1 KQLIILSFVQFF
13 IKEFIGL
20 YLIIIRLEGKAL
32 KYNIIHSSR
41 AILGFALLY
50 IMTFGYQYR
59 ITSVL
64 ISVIIID
71 LLALIFIA
79 LFSKENI
86 GFSIKSI
93 SKKTLLV
100 LYRFGSIGL
109 IANFCFLIM
118 TSGDRY
124 IIALFSDM
132 ATVGIYNQ
140 VYNISQLSVVALVTV
155 FFNTINPVLNRE
167 LEVNFEKS
175 NELISKYLFVYL
187 LFGLPLITYFS
198 LFSKEISIILLGEE
212 FRSGYT
218 IMPYVFISAFLYG
231 LFLFLEIKFKFAEK
245 LKNIAIGVVAAS
257 VLNIILNFIFIP
269 LYGYKWAAIT
279 TFISYL
285 FLTLYFYLQDSAG
298 FFRNIIYLKQVGI
311 FLTIIILQIIVDSI
325 IRKFYLLNVWQTILE
340 GSLFL
345 LMYLLLLRKQI
356 RNIKIPV

>member
-1 KQLIILSFVQFF
+1 MLTVSGIWYFISDNPLVKQLIILSFVQFL

-32 KYNIIHSSR
+32 KYNIIHSLR
-41 AILGFALLY
+41 AILSFALLY
-50 IMTFGYQYR
+50 ILTFVYHYR

-64 ISVIIID
+64 ISVIVID
-71 LLALIFIA
+71 ILALIFIA
-79 LFSKENI
+79 FFNNENASLS
-86 GFSIKSI
+86 FKSI

-124 IIALFSDM
+124 IIALFCDM
-132 ATVGIYNQ
+132 STVGIYNQ

-175 NELISKYLFVYL
+175 NELISKYLIAFL

-198 LFSKEISIILLGEE
+198 LFSKEMAFILLGEE

-218 IMPYVFISAFLYG
+218 IMPWVFMSAFLYG

-245 LKNIAIGVVAAS
+245 LKNIAIGVVSAS
-257 VLNIILNFIFIP
+257 ILNVVLNFVFIP

-279 TFISYL
+279 TFISYYVSNL
-285 FLTLYFYLQDSAG
+285 VFLSPG
-298 FFRNIIYLKQVGI
+298 
-311 FLTIIILQIIVDSI
+311 
-325 IRKFYLLNVWQTILE
+325 
-340 GSLFL
+340 
-345 LMYLLLLRKQI
+345 
-356 RNIKIPV
+356 